1 MADESNDGALFYGD
15 AFQPKSD
22 APAAEPA
29 GKEFFG
35 RLTPSAP
42 KPEQDT
48 AKDDGEAFYPAMR
61 KPEGADADAAAKAHD
76 PLLAA
81 ESDDIGTPATYRL
94 AIRDSEGNAVDLDP
108 ALVEGAAPVFKKLGL
123 SNVQAN
129 ELAAH
134 YANEVLPK
142 AIEQHQEGMVAQLTE
157 QSRAW
162 VAEAQAHPE
171 LKGDGIAVA
180 KSVVDRFGDPELK
193 EFLRESAMGNHPG
206 LIRLLA
212 KVGRALER

>member
-1 MADESNDGALFYGD
+1 MSDESNDGALFYGD
-15 AFQPKSD
+15 AFKTKGD
-22 APAAEPA
+22 APAAKAA

-35 RLTPSAP
+35 RLPPAASKNADQAAAP
-42 KPEQDT
+42 
-48 AKDDGEAFYPAMR
+48 DDGEAFYPAMR
-61 KPEGADADAAAKAHD
+61 KPNEAEASAKAHD

-81 ESDDIGTPATYRL
+81 TSDDIGTPETYQL
-94 AIRDSEGNAVDLDP
+94 AIKDSDGNAVDLDP
-108 ALVEGAAPVFKKLGL
+108 ALIEGAAPVFKKLGL

-142 AIEQHQEGMVAQLTE
+142 AIEQHQEGMVAQLSE
-157 QSRAW
+157 QGRAW
-162 VAEAQAHPE
+162 AAEAQAHPE
-171 LKGDGIAVA
+171 LKGGGIAVA
-180 KSVVDRFGDPELK
+180 KSVVDRYGDPELK

-212 KVGRALER
+212 KVGRELAQR